1 MKLEVK
7 PEVNTEVNPIPVP
20 SDFDFEK
27 SLPAWQRDA
36 LGIGIER
43 SFVFKDFQQA
53 FAFMTLCAQYA
64 EEINHHPDWSNSWNR
79 VNVRL
84 STHSENALTQLDV
97 EMAKAMDDFAI
108 QIQTQAQA

>member
-1 MKLEVK
+1 VK
-7 PEVNTEVNPIPVP
+7 PSRVP

-27 SLPAWQRDA
+27 NLPLWKRDA
-36 LGIGIER
+36 SGIAIER

-53 FAFMTLCAQYA
+53 FDFMTLCAKYA

-84 STHSENALTQLDV
+84 STHSENALTLLDL
-97 EMAKAMDDFAI
+97 ELAKAMDSFAI
-108 QIQTQAQA
+108 QVQA